1 MVAMPYIMVVIV
13 SNLLSFFYFSLTSAA
28 LLSKYP
34 ATTRFLPLVLRRYRA
49 LSFLAYTLLL
59 LGLLSLGV
67 YFTDTLRNVHIGKL
81 FIFDLFFY
89 IAFANSLVLAYQFLS
104 KRLFLRMRQGAARR
118 ISIALCSFVMVT
130 VPVLAVTALV
140 VKLFVIK

>member
-13 SNLLSFFYFSLTSAA
+13 ANLLSLFYFCLTSAA

-34 ATTRFLPLVLRRYRA
+34 ATTNFLPSVFRRHRA
-49 LSFLAYTLLL
+49 LSFLTYSLVL

-81 FIFDLFFY
+81 FIFELFFY
-89 IAFANSLVLAYQFLS
+89 VAFANSLVLAYQFLNR
-104 KRLFLRMRQGAARR
+104 RLFPRMRTVPRR
-118 ISIALCSFVMVT
+118 LLVALCSLVMVA
-130 VPVLAVTALV
+130 VPVFAVSTAV
-140 VKLFVIK
+140 VKIFIID